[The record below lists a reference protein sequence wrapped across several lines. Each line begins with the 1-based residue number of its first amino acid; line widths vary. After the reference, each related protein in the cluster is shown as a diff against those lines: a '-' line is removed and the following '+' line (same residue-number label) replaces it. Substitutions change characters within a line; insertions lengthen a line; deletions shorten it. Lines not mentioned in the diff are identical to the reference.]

1 MDYNA
6 LDDTALVRLIALSR
20 PEALSELYD
29 RYARLVF
36 SLALHTLGDSGSAE
50 EVTQDVFLRVWQ
62 KAESYQENAGR
73 VSTWLTSIARN
84 RSIDLLRKRSVR
96 PEGHLID
103 REDPL
108 FGLSY
113 SEDGRDPEDSAGLSI
128 EFKKV
133 HEALKTLPPEQRQAL
148 LLAYFY
154 GYSHSQIA
162 ERTGE
167 PLGTVKTRIRTGMQK
182 LREMLREQ
190 EMFS

>member
-6 LDDTALVRLIALSR
+6 LDDTALVRQIALAR

-36 SLALHTLGDSGSAE
+36 SLALRTLGDSSSAE
-50 EVTQDVFLRVWQ
+50 EVTQDVFLRIWQ
-62 KAESYQENAGR
+62 KAESYQENAGK
-73 VSTWLTSIARN
+73 VSTWLSSITRN
-84 RSIDLLRKRSVR
+84 RAIDVLRKRSVR

-103 REDPL
+103 REDPF
-108 FGLSY
+108 FGLSF
-113 SEDGRDPEDSAGLSI
+113 SADGRDPEDSAGLSI
-128 EFKKV
+128 EMKKV
-133 HEALKTLPPEQRQAL
+133 YEALNDLPPEQGQAL

-162 ERTGE
+162 EKTGE

-182 LREMLREQ
+182 LRGMLRE
-190 EMFS
+190 EEISS